1 MGALLWIVVI
11 ALAFDVAL
19 IAALLACRLILAP
32 TTASILDLGP
42 LLVAA
47 GVLTALVAFLVNCVA
62 RDPMTCS
69 KPRLTC

>member
-11 ALAFDVAL
+11 ALAFEVAL

-32 TTASILDLGP
+32 TSILDLGP

-47 GVLTALVAFLVNCVA
+47 GVDSASSFS
-62 RDPMTCS
+62 R
-69 KPRLTC
+69 